1 MRVTAIFPDATI
13 YVDGVARRVEMP
25 PHDDNWRAIQWDGE
39 RGDVEVIIGAGVSF
53 DDPAIVE
60 PFVAAWTAA
69 APPPP
74 AVAPGQPATS
84 VEEM

>member
-1 MRVTAIFPDATI
+1 MRLTVIFPDATV
-13 YVDGVARRVEMP
+13 YVDGVARHVEMP
-25 PHDDNWRAIQWDGE
+25 PHDANWRAIQWDGDL
-39 RGDVEVIIGAGVSF
+39 GDVEVRVGAGFSIDHF
-53 DDPAIVE
+53 DIVA

-74 AVAPGQPATS
+74 AVAPGQPAMS

>member
-53 DDPAIVE
+53 DDPADSGPFSLLCRHGSLTSAEMYV
-60 PFVAAWTAA
+60 PFVA
-69 APPPP
+69 
-74 AVAPGQPATS
+74 GMRS
-84 VEEM
+84 